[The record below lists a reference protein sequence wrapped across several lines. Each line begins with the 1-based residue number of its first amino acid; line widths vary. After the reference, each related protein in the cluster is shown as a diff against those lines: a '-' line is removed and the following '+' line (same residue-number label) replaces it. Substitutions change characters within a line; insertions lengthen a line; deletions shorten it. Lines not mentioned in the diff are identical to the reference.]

1 MNYKIH
7 KYRGFLA
14 TASNY
19 YIMAMVDDEEGRKT
33 TTTTKLSRFFSFTVT
48 LLLHSAIFC
57 FFIYLQQE
65 NVRM

>member
-19 YIMAMVDDEEGRKT
+19 YIMTMVDDEERRKT
-33 TTTTKLSRFFSFTVT
+33 TTTKLGRFFSITFT

-65 NVRM
+65 NIRM